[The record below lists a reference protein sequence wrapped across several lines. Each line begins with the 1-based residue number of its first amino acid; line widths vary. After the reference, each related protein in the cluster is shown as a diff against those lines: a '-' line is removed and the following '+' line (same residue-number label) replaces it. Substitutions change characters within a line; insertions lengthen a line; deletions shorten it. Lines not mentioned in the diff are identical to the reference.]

1 MNKLLLLTI
10 ITLDLVYYYLLFI
23 ITIIITYFVIINFSL
38 FDYLTLLFII
48 ELLLFLLCYS
58 KPYFIMDK

>member
-10 ITLDLVYYYLLFI
+10 ITLDLVYYYWLFI